1 MKNETMT
8 NEQKKELILNVTND
22 AFYKLI
28 TSDNYQF
35 FADAFFIAEQTAM
48 EITGV
53 YSSKNSIIA
62 QKHVLLRM
70 LNLNLL

>member
-1 MKNETMT
+1 MKNSTMSI
-8 NEQKKELILNVTND
+8 EQKRELILNGTND
-22 AFYKLI
+22 AFHKLI

-35 FADAFFIAEQTAM
+35 FSDAFYIAEQAAM

-53 YSSKNSIIA
+53 YSSKNSMIA